1 MQYYVPYLSAIQI
14 HTNISVVLFML
25 ASLSVNSLCGLTMEV
40 FWMFRSLFVLQEP
53 EEVVETE
60 SSDWWIDSE
69 SEKLLSRSMSNDSS
83 KTWEDVPEDSPRDRL
98 GYLDFKYIERDPP
111 YKRFPLTYNV
121 CMIYHGLVMYKTRTV
136 SVLLTDSSFADNVVG
151 GYDSN
156 NKNNGET
163 RNPIAYLPLFCLATY
178 KMQGDLWRK
187 TGFDQDRLIYLQS
200 AADSWLKQLS
210 DDHHDN
216 NFINF

>member
-1 MQYYVPYLSAIQI
+1 
-14 HTNISVVLFML
+14 
-25 ASLSVNSLCGLTMEV
+25 MEV
-40 FWMFRSLFVLQEP
+40 FLKFRSLFVLQEP

-83 KTWEDVPEDSPRDRL
+83 KTWEDVSEDSVFEP
-98 GYLDFKYIERDPP
+98 YDPP
-111 YKRFPLTYNV
+111 YKRFPLTDNV
-121 CMIYHGLVMYKTRTV
+121 FFSAWISTKPHSSFFLSFSESKSLYLILLLQINELAEKYAGLMTLKEYRYVSCKYPIYHIPTCKNDKDFDDRLAYFLILC
-136 SVLLTDSSFADNVVG
+136 LL
-151 GYDSN
+151 
-156 NKNNGET
+156 
-163 RNPIAYLPLFCLATY
+163 LF

-216 NFINF
+216 NFFINF

>member
-1 MQYYVPYLSAIQI
+1 
-14 HTNISVVLFML
+14 
-25 ASLSVNSLCGLTMEV
+25 MEV

-83 KTWEDVPEDSPRDRL
+83 KTWEDVPEDSV
-98 GYLDFKYIERDPP
+98 FEP
-111 YKRFPLTYNV
+111 Y
-121 CMIYHGLVMYKTRTV
+121 
-136 SVLLTDSSFADNVVG
+136 
-151 GYDSN
+151 
-156 NKNNGET
+156 E
-163 RNPIAYLPLFCLATY
+163 NPIAYLPLFCLATY

-216 NFINF
+216 NFFINF

>member
-83 KTWEDVPEDSPRDRL
+83 KTWEDVPEDSV
-98 GYLDFKYIERDPP
+98 FEP
-111 YKRFPLTYNV
+111 YGTL
-121 CMIYHGLVMYKTRTV
+121 
-136 SVLLTDSSFADNVVG
+136 
-151 GYDSN
+151 
-156 NKNNGET
+156 
-163 RNPIAYLPLFCLATY
+163 
-178 KMQGDLWRK
+178 
-187 TGFDQDRLIYLQS
+187 
-200 AADSWLKQLS
+200 
-210 DDHHDN
+210 
-216 NFINF
+216 